1 MPVKKP
7 TVSELREREKKR
19 YERTKRKNEEY
30 NAQIDRVTFT
40 VPKGRKADIKAYAD
54 SLGVSVNAFIADL
67 VLTEVDRDKT
77 ED

>member
-1 MPVKKP
+1 MAIKKP

-40 VPKGRKADIKAYAD
+40 VPKGRKADIKEHAEK
-54 SLGVSVNAFIADL
+54 LGVSVNAFIADL